1 MLPVNSVKNIS
12 SSSDSEK
19 SAGANNTSVP
29 STPKAKVPGLILATS
44 GTPLQTAVSTVNNS
58 PASPRPS
65 ILEWTVPKSPRLL
78 KTKHSQREN
87 RLEGSGAEIKSG
99 QHSPVSLKQS
109 ITNKFEDN
117 PPPYSEI
124 DPYPR
129 APVVP
134 KLKIVSHSDTGQS
147 EDHPKTISPTSISSQ
162 TASPT
167 KLATD
172 KKKSQEIDNK
182 TNTIDK
188 FSEPILSPR
197 KKAIVRQEALK
208 RNSMEITD
216 KSNPVFNA
224 IAEKSRKEKM
234 IASLARE
241 VANSLTGEK
250 TATLDKINTLGR
262 TDIQFDINA
271 LPMELR
277 SQWKNSDG
285 KKISLTSLVRNIFF
299 DEFKAHPS
307 WQKAIEFINGAKE
320 MDDPAVTIGQIN
332 AQIKEAKAMILKP
345 LAEDVARCLIGY
357 KGLIAD
363 IALPEQF
370 VKNFL
375 FPVDEKI
382 LEWAADSS
390 AIDFRGVQV
399 ARFLSCYN
407 LVILRFYLPLI
418 AEQFGKNPSQMNS
431 WMLEY
436 IKKDLFNMFE
446 NTAADFLEKFNA
458 DMPDSLILKLERKEQ
473 AEIKEKRI
481 AEFANR
487 KNSLVDSP
495 KRKNKEINWEE
506 NKIKKSNAVLLNK
519 IKAECGIADIDSNF
533 SDYIQSDIDAR
544 LLPGEKA
551 DRKTI
556 LLNLSFAITQYLST
570 NPVGK
575 PDTIMAIQQASQM
588 LDQLIKK
595 EVLVEA
601 RSRASTVFKDLKFDI
616 RTELGTYFDLTD
628 KSGVVQK
635 ESGSEVLATPRS
647 STTSTTTSTLTA
659 PSMTTTD
666 MLNAARRPN
675 TSVQATNT
683 GKGVSQD
690 KN

>member
-12 SSSDSEK
+12 SVSDSEK
-19 SAGANNTSVP
+19 STDANNTSVP
-29 STPKAKVPGLILATS
+29 STPKAKVPGLNLATS
-44 GTPLQTAVSTVNNS
+44 GASLQTAVSTVNNS

-65 ILEWTVPKSPRLL
+65 ISQRAVPQSPRLL

-87 RLEGSGAEIKSG
+87 KLEGSGTKSKSG
-99 QHSPVSLKQS
+99 QNSPASLKKS
-109 ITNKFEDN
+109 NTNKFEDN

-124 DPYPR
+124 DPYPL
-129 APVVP
+129 ALAAP
-134 KLKIVSHSDTGQS
+134 KLKIASHSDAGQP
-147 EDHPKTISPTSISSQ
+147 EVQPKTISPASMPAE
-162 TASPT
+162 TASPI

-172 KKKSQEIDNK
+172 KNKSQEIENK

-197 KKAIVRQEALK
+197 KKAIVRQTALK

-216 KSNPVFNA
+216 KSNPVLNA
-224 IAEKSRKEKM
+224 IAEKTRKEKM

-250 TATLDKINTLGR
+250 TAKLDKIKTLGR

-271 LPMELR
+271 LPLELR
-277 SQWKNSDG
+277 SQCKNSDG
-285 KKISLTSLVRNIFF
+285 KKISLTTLVRNIFF
-299 DEFKAHPS
+299 DEFKTHPS
-307 WQKAIEFINGAKE
+307 WQKATEFINGAKE

-390 AIDFRGVQV
+390 AIDVKGVQV
-399 ARFLSCYN
+399 ARFLSFYN

-436 IKKDLFNMFE
+436 IKKDLFKMFE

-458 DMPDSLILKLERKEQ
+458 DMPDSLILKLERKVQE
-473 AEIKEKRI
+473 EIKEKRI
-481 AEFANR
+481 AEFSNR

-533 SDYIQSDIDAR
+533 SGYIQSDIDTW
-544 LLPGEKA
+544 LLPDEKA

-575 PDTIMAIQQASQM
+575 TDTIMAIQQASKT

-616 RTELGTYFDLTD
+616 RDELDTYSDLTD
-628 KSGVVQK
+628 KSDIVQK

-647 STTSTTTSTLTA
+647 STTTTSTLTA

-666 MLNAARRPN
+666 MLNAARRPT
-675 TSVQATNT
+675 TSVEATNT
-683 GKGVSQD
+683 GEGVSQD